1 MNNNHKVLLDILSES
16 SAIYFP
22 KWLNEIRG
30 VGDSLQF
37 IINHKSDL
45 NKKNF
50 LILLIDVELM
60 AQ

>member
-45 NKKNF
+45 NKK
-50 LILLIDVELM
+50 IS
-60 AQ
+60 

>member
-30 VGDSLQF
+30 VKTLYNLSLITNQ
-37 IINHKSDL
+37 I
-45 NKKNF
+45 
-50 LILLIDVELM
+50 
-60 AQ
+60 